1 MQFCNI
7 YLIISFVHFHYNK
20 NWRISFLIHPSYRI
34 RKNMYF
40 KNALLG
46 LGTKISQAP
55 NPAPP
60 PPEKNPRKSLSIAL
74 TFLS

>member
-20 NWRISFLIHPSYRI
+20 KWRISFLIHPSCRI

-46 LGTKISQAP
+46 LGTKISKAP
-55 NPAPP
+55 TPP
-60 PPEKNPRKSLSIAL
+60 TQKKPPKSLSIAL

>member
-20 NWRISFLIHPSYRI
+20 NWRISFLIHPSCRS
-34 RKNMYF
+34 RKNMCF
-40 KNALLG
+40 KNALPDQ
-46 LGTKISQAP
+46 GTKIPQASKKNTTP
-55 NPAPP
+55 KPP
-60 PPEKNPRKSLSIAL
+60 LKSLSTAL